1 MLKFLRLSFAVSLL
15 VGTAVLPTS
24 ANAQSAARDSATANP
39 VASDTRNVAAPTV
52 SAAGPRIVHA
62 GYSPVASRPLPTPVQ
77 DEGVNAGSNV
87 AMMGVGLA
95 AIVVGSMVGGDGGT
109 IIAIS
114 GGVIGLVGLFRYLR

>member
-1 MLKFLRLSFAVSLL
+1 MSKSLRLSFVAALL
-15 VGTAVLPTS
+15 VGTALLPS
-24 ANAQSAARDSATANP
+24 AVNAQSTARDSAGTDP
-39 VASDTRNVAAPTV
+39 VATDTRNVAAPSAT
-52 SAAGPRIVHA
+52 AAGPRIVHA
-62 GYSPVASRPLPTPVQ
+62 GYSPVASLALPTPVQ

-87 AMMGVGLA
+87 AMMGVGLP